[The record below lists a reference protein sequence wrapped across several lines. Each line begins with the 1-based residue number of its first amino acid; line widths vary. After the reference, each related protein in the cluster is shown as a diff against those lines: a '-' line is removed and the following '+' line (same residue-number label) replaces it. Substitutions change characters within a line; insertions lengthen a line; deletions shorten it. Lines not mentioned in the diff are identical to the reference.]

1 MMHPQPWTP
10 EEELNLVLEGLK
22 DVDEGRIVDG
32 PTAMQKLREKYDLK
46 LQETP

>member
-22 DVDEGRIVDG
+22 DVDEGRVVDG
-32 PTAMQKLREKYDLK
+32 PTAIQKLCEKYDLK